1 MTHSRFVFALSSLL
15 LSTLLLSGC
24 VGPMLITGA
33 ATGATMLHDR
43 RTSATIMEDKAIQL
57 KAGHALRQDAA
68 LKKDARIIIT
78 SYNRQVLIV
87 GQVPTQAVSD
97 KIDQLVQNV
106 DAVQKVYNELE
117 VAPPIGVKTISNDS
131 WITTKIKSASVDGKK
146 GVDPLRTKVITENG
160 VVYLM
165 GIVSRAEADNAS
177 ELARKTEGV
186 KRVVRVF
193 EYTD

>member
-1 MTHSRFVFALSSLL
+1 MKASHILRDDMAL
-15 LSTLLLSGC
+15 
-24 VGPMLITGA
+24 M
-33 ATGATMLHDR
+33 
-43 RTSATIMEDKAIQL
+43 
-57 KAGHALRQDAA
+57 
-68 LKKDARIIIT
+68 KDARVIVT
-78 SYNRQVLIV
+78 SYNRNVLLV

-97 KIDQLVQNV
+97 KIGHLIEDV
-106 DAVQKVYNELE
+106 DEVKKVYNELE

-131 WITTKIKSASVDGKK
+131 WITTKIKSTSMNGRK
-146 GVDPLRTKVITENG
+146 GVDPLRTKVITENS

-177 ELARKTEGV
+177 ELARNTEGV